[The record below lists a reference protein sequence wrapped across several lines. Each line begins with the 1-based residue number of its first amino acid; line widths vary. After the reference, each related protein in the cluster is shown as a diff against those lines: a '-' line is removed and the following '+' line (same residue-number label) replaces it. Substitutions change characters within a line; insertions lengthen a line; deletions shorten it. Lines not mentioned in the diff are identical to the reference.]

1 MYDIA
6 SFSQSDAAQCG
17 SALRSISTG
26 AGNVEEAATK
36 IVEHLYNE
44 LTSKPSGGKACALV
58 RFYKTHAYGELDP
71 ELQKFADG
79 ILGRP
84 PDVKA
89 VKCATLLGTA
99 GDKAEWNSRKNS
111 SGHKAIPLP
120 SEEVVA
126 QIPMISQL
134 IKQFG
139 LEASSVIKPEP
150 SLLVDMEQKT
160 YNVFHV
166 PDAKGSP
173 YIPAQQDFVE
183 PFGIKSVVGFGGV
196 LASGNLFAV
205 IMFSKVAVPREAADN
220 FKSVALDVKTAVQ
233 PLESRKVFAA
243 QA

>member
-6 SFSQSDAAQCG
+6 GFSQSDAAQCG
-17 SALRSISTG
+17 SALRSISSG
-26 AGNVEEAATK
+26 AGSVEDAANK
-36 IVEHLYNE
+36 IVQHLYNE
-44 LTSKPSGGKACALV
+44 LGGAAPGEKACALV
-58 RFYKTHAYGELDP
+58 RFYKTHAYGELDT

-89 VKCATLLGTA
+89 VKCLTLLGTV

-111 SGHKAIPLP
+111 NGHKAIPLP
-120 SEEVVA
+120 SEKVIA

-134 IKQFG
+134 INQFG

-150 SLLVDMEQKT
+150 SLLVDMQQKT

-166 PDAKGSP
+166 ADAKGSP

-183 PFGIKSVVGFGGV
+183 PFGIRSVVGFGGV

-205 IMFSKVAVPREAADN
+205 IMFCKVIVPRAAADN
-220 FKSVALDVKTAVQ
+220 FKSLALDVKTAVQ
-233 PLESRKVFAA
+233 PLEGKKVFST
-243 QA
+243 